1 MAKKGAR
8 NKESAK
14 KASLKKTSSKGNNKK
29 LYAFIA
35 AFFTIIGFL
44 IAIILKKD
52 DKYVMYYAKHGLIL
66 FIAWAI
72 VALVGW
78 IPFIGWLYGIFIF
91 ILWIITWINALSG
104 QEKRTFIISDLA
116 DKLKL

>member
-1 MAKKGAR
+1 MAKKKVR
-8 NKESAK
+8 KKEM
-14 KASLKKTSSKGNNKK
+14 NKK
-29 LYAFIA
+29 EANKKGDRKVFAFIA

-116 DKLKL
+116 DKLNL